1 MAALACASPPDLELA
16 AWQAL
21 GALLKAAGW
30 TVGPLC
36 RPSKA
41 AGKQYYDFS
50 ATSPGPA
57 GSRVCFR
64 VEIKA
69 ACARKVSQNS
79 KQIHKVHTCKQQTTQ
94 P

>member
-1 MAALACASPPDLELA
+1 MAASDSDSDSDPSPPDLELA
-16 AWQAL
+16 AWQDL
-21 GALLKAAGW
+21 KALLRAGGW

-41 AGKQYYDFS
+41 VGKQYYDFA
-50 ATSPGPA
+50 ATSPGPV

-69 ACARKVSQNS
+69 ARARKAS
-79 KQIHKVHTCKQQTTQ
+79 KHNAKYANM
-94 P
+94 